1 MTTREEDSVDC
12 ERLLDEDVAVRYLS
26 GKLTE
31 EEQAA
36 FEQHY
41 FACVVCF
48 ERVQVLEA
56 AQAAARNVVGVGLAE
71 GRPAARRRRPAA
83 VFLPLAAGVAF
94 VAVAT
99 GLLMREIGP
108 GRPSPSPAQTA
119 SPTAG
124 SSPAPG
130 RSLEELTRFEPPP
143 YTPIL
148 VRGDAEAVFRQGMEQ
163 YARREYARALS
174 DLRKAARL
182 EPRRGDILFYLGVSE
197 LLAGEVDAGVEDLR
211 RSVDLGLPGYSEP
224 ARFYLA
230 TGYLRRG
237 DTARAR
243 AELEIVSRSN
253 TLQAAEARRRLAAL
267 DESTSGR

>member
-41 FACVVCF
+41 FNCVVCF
-48 ERVQVLEA
+48 ERLQVLEA
-56 AQAAARNVVGVGLAE
+56 AQAAARNVREIGARQG
-71 GRPAARRRRPAA
+71 AAHRRRPAA

-94 VAVAT
+94 VAVAA
-99 GLLMREIGP
+99 GLLLREIGP
-108 GRPSPSPAQTA
+108 GRLSPSPAPST
-119 SPTAG
+119 SPAAG
-124 SSPAPG
+124 PSPRAPG
-130 RSLEELTRFEPPP
+130 RSIEELARFDPPR

-148 VRGDAEAVFRQGMEQ
+148 VRGDADAAFQQAMNQ
-163 YARREYARALS
+163 YARREYARALP
-174 DLRKAARL
+174 DLRRAARL
-182 EPRRGDILFYLGVSE
+182 EAGRADILFYLGVSE
-197 LLAGEVDAGVEDLR
+197 LLAGEVDAGVDDLR

-230 TGYLRRG
+230 MGYLRRG

-253 TLQAAEARRRLAAL
+253 TLQATEARQRLAAL
-267 DESTSGR
+267 DESRPAR